1 MPPKLVE
8 PAISAGCPAGGVVLD
23 PFMGTGTT
31 LEVAVSLGRSAIG
44 IELNP
49 DYVRLA
55 EERMAACA

>member
-1 MPPKLVE
+1 MSVMIRE
-8 PAISAGCPAGGVVLD
+8 GDC
-23 PFMGTGTT
+23 
-31 LEVAVSLGRSAIG
+31 